1 MIYGLLL
8 MWLRKS
14 KKMKK
19 IGILRGLMPRIPQV
33 EFANNFTRIKPVFIT
48 GSSSEEIINYC
59 KKIKIAYR
67 NLPRKQM
74 YPIEPVSLFTRNIT
88 HQSWVGVS
96 GLEKACADIDV
107 LETYELYHFFS
118 GQAADIA
125 RKRNIPLICEVW
137 TSFLH
142 PAYFIPPYSITV
154 RKVINT
160 AALFIAR
167 SYKAKDALLKLGIS
181 ENKIRVIYHGV
192 DTLRFSPSVK
202 KRMNNQVTLLY
213 VGELEKHK
221 GVGELLTVWP
231 EILKIYPNTR
241 LILVG
246 KGTLEAKAQ
255 SIKGIIVKGYVSNDT
270 VHTLYKEADV
280 FISPS
285 INRYI
290 GFLLWWE
297 EFFSYTLME
306 AQASGL
312 PVIATNSGGIPEEI
326 GRENLLII
334 QGDEDELLSTVIAL
348 LSNEKKRIVIGDRN
362 RLRAKKLFDI
372 KKQTQKLEG
381 ILLGII

>member
-48 GSSSEEIINYC
+48 GSSSEEVMNYC
-59 KKIKIAYR
+59 KKIKITHR
-67 NLPRKQM
+67 NLPRKNM
-74 YPIEPVSLFTRNIT
+74 YAIEPVSLFTGNVT
-88 HQSWVGVS
+88 HQSWVGVA
-96 GLEKACADIDV
+96 GFEHACADIDV

-142 PAYFIPPYSITV
+142 PAYFIPPYSLTV
-154 RKVINT
+154 QKVINT
-160 AALFIAR
+160 ATLFIAR

-192 DTLRFSPSVK
+192 DTKRFKPSNK
-202 KRMNNQVTLLY
+202 KRINKPITLLY

-221 GVGELLTVWP
+221 GVGELLSIWP
-231 EILKIYPNTR
+231 EVLKIYPSTR

-246 KGTLEAKAQ
+246 KGTLEARAR
-255 SIKGIIVKGYVSNDT
+255 SIKGITVKGYVSNDK
-270 VHTLYKEADV
+270 VHKLYKDADV

-285 INRYI
+285 INRYF

-312 PVIATNSGGIPEEI
+312 SVIANNSGGIPEEI
-326 GRENLLII
+326 GRDNMLIN
-334 QGDEDELLSTVIAL
+334 QGDKNELLSSVISIL
-348 LSNEKKRIVIGDRN
+348 RNEKQRIVIGDRN
-362 RLRAKKLFDI
+362 RMRAKKLFDI
-372 KKQTQKLEG
+372 EKQTQKLES

>member
-1 MIYGLLL
+1 
-8 MWLRKS
+8 
-14 KKMKK
+14 MKK

-33 EFANNFTRIKPVFIT
+33 EFANNFTRIKPIFIT
-48 GSSSEEIINYC
+48 GSSSEEVINYC
-59 KKIKIAYR
+59 KKIKITHR
-67 NLPRKQM
+67 NLPRKKM
-74 YPIEPVSLFTRNIT
+74 YPIEPVSLFTGNVT
-88 HQSWVGVS
+88 HQSWIGVA
-96 GLEKACADIDV
+96 GLEEACSDIDV

-142 PAYFIPPYSITV
+142 PAYFIPPYSLTA

-160 AALFIAR
+160 AELFIAR
-167 SYKAKDALLKLGIS
+167 SFKAKDALLKLGIL

-192 DTLRFSPSVK
+192 DTKRFTPSSK
-202 KRMNNQVTLLY
+202 KRINKPLTLLY

-221 GVGELLTVWP
+221 GVGVLLSIWP
-231 EILKIYPNTR
+231 EVLKIYPSTR

-246 KGTLEAKAQ
+246 KGTLEARAR
-255 SIKGIIVKGYVSNDT
+255 SMKGIIVKGYVSNDK
-270 VHTLYKEADV
+270 VHTLYKDADA

-285 INRYI
+285 INRYL

-326 GRENLLII
+326 GRKNMLIN
-334 QGDEDELLSTVIAL
+334 QGDTNELLRAMIDIL
-348 LSNEKKRIVIGDRN
+348 NNEKKRLAIGNRN

-372 KKQTQKLEG
+372 KKQTQKLES